1 MDKIPYLRKDNF
13 YTNSELSLIM
23 RELNYLTADNV
34 ILSDDILQSGA
45 GSIEMTTKK
54 LYGLIIFIVNNTIHL
69 HGDWQI
75 RSFKELQVNFMI

>member
-54 LYGLIIFIVNNTIHL
+54 G
-69 HGDWQI
+69 
-75 RSFKELQVNFMI
+75 FMV